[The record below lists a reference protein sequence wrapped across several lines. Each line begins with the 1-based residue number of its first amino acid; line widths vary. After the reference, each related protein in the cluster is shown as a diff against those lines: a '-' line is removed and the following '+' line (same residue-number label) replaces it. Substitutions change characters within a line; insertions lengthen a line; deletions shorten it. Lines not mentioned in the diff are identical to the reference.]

1 MKRLDAIFAPKSVA
15 VVGASTREGTVGKS
29 IFNNLLVSD
38 FQGVLYPVNPKARSI
53 HGVRCYPSVE
63 EIPDTIDMA
72 ILIVPSKA
80 TPETLRK
87 CVEKGAKGAIVISAG
102 FKEVGDEGRKLED
115 EVKAIVAESGI
126 SMVGPNCLGV
136 INADPTVMM
145 NASFAVSMPEA
156 GNIAFISQSGA
167 LCTAVLDYAKGI
179 GLGFS
184 KFISIGNKADVNET
198 HLLQYLHDDPQTD
211 VIMLYVEDLSDGWG
225 FLQAARDITSSD
237 ENAKP
242 ILAIKSGRTAQ
253 GAKAASSHTGS
264 LAGSDIVY
272 DAIFTQAG
280 ILRADRMEEL
290 FDYAVAFS
298 KLPVPEGPRVA
309 IITNAGGPGIMATD
323 AAIRSDLEMAA
334 FEEKTVKELRKHLPP
349 SSNFSNPID
358 VIGDAR
364 SDRYRAALEA
374 VSRDPNVD
382 SIITILTPQQM
393 TDIEDIARE
402 VVKASEESHKPLM
415 ASFIGTVDVS
425 GGVKILEE
433 NNIPHYI
440 FPESAAKALSVMEQY
455 RQWRKRPRTEVKAF
469 SDVDTKAAKKVL
481 DKARK
486 DGRLHLPELE
496 AMEVLKAYKIP
507 TLESK
512 LVTSAEEALFAA
524 EEIGFPVVLK
534 IVSPDIIHKFDIK
547 GVYLNLKEP
556 NDLLT
561 AYVEMMK
568 NVKEKMPEAR
578 IWGAN
583 IQEMAK
589 PGREMIIGMD
599 RDPKFG
605 PILMCG
611 LGGTYVEAIRDVSF
625 RVAPIR
631 ELSATGMIRDLR
643 SYALLEAFR
652 GRRPSDKECLAEILE
667 RVSQLSVDLPQV
679 EELDM
684 NPIMVYEEGE
694 GCRVAD
700 ARIIIRAE

>member
-87 CVEKGAKGAIVISAG
+87 CVERGAKGAIVISAG

-136 INADPTVMM
+136 INTDPTVMM

-589 PGREMIIGMD
+589 PGREMIIGMN

-643 SYALLEAFR
+643 SYALLEAFL

-667 RVSQLSVDLPQV
+667 RVYQLSVDLPQV

>member
-1 MKRLDAIFAPKSVA
+1 MKQLDPIFEPKSVA

-53 HGVRCYPSVE
+53 HGVRCYPTID
-63 EIPDTIDMA
+63 EIPDTIDLA
-72 ILIVPSKA
+72 ILIIPSKA
-80 TPETLRK
+80 TPDGLRN
-87 CVEKGAKGAIVISAG
+87 CIEKGAKGAIVISAG
-102 FKEVGDEGRKLED
+102 FKEVGEEGRKLED
-115 EVKAIVAESGI
+115 ELKSVVEESGI

-136 INADPTVMM
+136 INTDPGVMM

-184 KFISIGNKADVNET
+184 KFISIGNKTDVNET
-198 HLLQYLHDDPQTD
+198 HLLQYLHNDPQTD
-211 VIMLYVEDLSDGWG
+211 VILLYVEDLSDGWG

-242 ILAIKSGRTAQ
+242 ILAIKSGRTAH
-253 GAKAASSHTGS
+253 GARAASSHTGS
-264 LAGSDIVY
+264 LAGSDAVY

-323 AAIRSDLEMAA
+323 AAIRSDLDMAS
-334 FEEKTVKELRKHLPP
+334 FKDSTVKKLKEHLPP

-374 VSRDPNVD
+374 VSQDPNVD

-402 VVKASEESHKPLM
+402 VVKACKNSDKPFL

-433 NNIPHYI
+433 NNVPHYI

-469 SDVDTKAAKKVL
+469 SDVDTKAARKIVEKAKKE
-481 DKARK
+481 
-486 DGRLHLPELE
+486 GRLHLPELE
-496 AMEVLKAYKIP
+496 AMEVLKAYRIP

-512 LVTSAEEALFAA
+512 LVKSGEDALFAA
-524 EEIGFPVVLK
+524 EEIGFPVALK

-556 NDLLT
+556 NDLLS

-568 NVKEKMPEAR
+568 HVKQKMPDAT

-583 IQEMAK
+583 VQEMAK
-589 PGREMIIGMD
+589 PGREIIIGMN

-605 PILMCG
+605 PILMVG

-631 ELSATGMIRDLR
+631 ELSATSMIRDIR
-643 SYALLEAFR
+643 SYPLLESFR
-652 GRRPSDKECLAEILE
+652 GRKASDTSALAEILE
-667 RVSQLSVDLPQV
+667 RVSQLSVDLPEI

-700 ARIIIRAE
+700 ARIILASE